1 MGLFGGKPRAGGMMD
16 QIRCDEPSYLIWKW
30 HPYGSE
36 SGNNNRENA
45 IRWGSSLRVKDGEV
59 AVFVY
64 NQPNGKMQDFIE
76 GPFDEKL
83 RTKNLPILASIVGT
97 AYQGGTPFQA
107 EVYFINLAKIIQ
119 IPFGVPYFDIYDPRF
134 LDFGVPTAV
143 RGRITFNIA
152 NYYSFIK
159 LHRLQDFNLNSFQKE
174 VRDSVARYVK
184 GIVTNVPAER
194 NIPVVQIER
203 EISSVNARVEEE
215 IRERF
220 ENDFG
225 VNITAVDIEAIEIEV
240 FSPKVFNTVEN
251 NSYIVYHY
259 KQNIYDDNF
268 TLVSADTENLIA
280 RVNSTLTPPV
290 KTYTGFTSPD
300 TQNLFISYQNPN
312 VVEYRYTRN
321 SYTVTVQNTT
331 GFNGTPTGG
340 GSYKY
345 QADVTVNC
353 ALLAGYSFEG
363 WTSPDYSG
371 WTNSSYSASFS
382 MPAQDV
388 TMKANAKIIPYSIS
402 YTLNGGTVATANP
415 TGYDVTSATITLNN
429 PTRKGYTFAGWTG
442 SNGTSPQTTVTIP
455 TGSINNKSYTA
466 NWNVVTY
473 GITYTSNGGSVATA
487 NPTTYNI
494 ETNNFTLNNPT
505 RAGYTFTGWSG
516 TGLSGT
522 ANTSVTITKGSTE
535 ARSYTAN
542 WSANTVTYSS

>member
-225 VNITAVDIEAIEIEV
+225 VNITAVDIEAIEIDKSSEGYLKLKSVTQDIATATVQAQAEV
-240 FSPKVFNTVEN
+240 
-251 NSYIVYHY
+251 
-259 KQNIYDDNF
+259 NIKNMQDMQRIN
-268 TLVSADTENLIA
+268 AENLEETMRIQRQEAQYAQRKQTEGANFAAYQLEKQAEVGIA
-280 RVNSTLTPPV
+280 GANAL
-290 KTYTGFTSPD
+290 G
-300 TQNLFISYQNPN
+300 QM
-312 VVEYRYTRN
+312 
-321 SYTVTVQNTT
+321 
-331 GFNGTPTGG
+331 GANGAGDVSGG
-340 GSYKY
+340 GGMNPAAMMAGMVMGGAIGQNMAGMMNGMMSG
-345 QADVTVNC
+345 VN
-353 ALLAGYSFEG
+353 ASANGVVPPPLPNMGYHVVIGGKDTGPYEMNVLSGMVSSGMLLRDSLVWKEG
-363 WTSPDYSG
+363 
-371 WTNSSYSASFS
+371 
-382 MPAQDV
+382 M
-388 TMKANAKIIPYSIS
+388 
-402 YTLNGGTVATANP
+402 
-415 TGYDVTSATITLNN
+415 
-429 PTRKGYTFAGWTG
+429 
-442 SNGTSPQTTVTIP
+442 
-455 TGSINNKSYTA
+455 A
-466 NWNVVTY
+466 NWEKAENVAELRTVLD
-473 GITYTSNGGSVATA
+473 GIKDVPPIPND
-487 NPTTYNI
+487 
-494 ETNNFTLNNPT
+494 
-505 RAGYTFTGWSG
+505 
-516 TGLSGT
+516 
-522 ANTSVTITKGSTE
+522 NTQ
-535 ARSYTAN
+535 
-542 WSANTVTYSS
+542 